1 MSVIYIIPTP
11 IGNLGDMTYRSVE
24 ILKKSNKIYAEDT
37 RNTSKLLQHYNIDQK
52 LFSYHQHNEHA
63 LVGKIINDLK
73 TEEQQIALVS
83 DAGTPGISD
92 PGYLLISKAIE
103 ANIKVHCLPGP
114 TALIPALVQS
124 GFPTDEFLFIGFL
137 PHKKGRQ
144 KKLKEIAQ
152 IQTTI
157 VLYESPHRILK
168 LIEEIDIYFNKERTV
183 SISKEITKI
192 HETNYR
198 GTAQEL
204 INLFSSIVVKGEY
217 VVVIEKNKTKK

>member
-24 ILKKSNKIYAEDT
+24 ILKKSHKIYAEDT

-204 INLFSSIVVKGEY
+204 ISLFSSIVVKGEY

>member
-1 MSVIYIIPTP
+1 
-11 IGNLGDMTYRSVE
+11 MTYRSVE
-24 ILKKSNKIYAEDT
+24 ILKKSQKIYAEDT

-52 LFSYHQHNEHA
+52 LFSYHQHNEHT